1 MKMNVYL
8 VAILPD
14 YSVECESS
22 FACKHQV
29 TLLKNNLPHHLSSSI
44 FSFSLKIPISSGL
57 L

>member
-1 MKMNVYL
+1 MNVYL
-8 VAILPD
+8 VTVLLE

-22 FACKHQV
+22 LACKHQV

-44 FSFSLKIPISSGL
+44 FPFSLKIPISSGL